1 MSELIP
7 AAPISWPNNNQS
19 AAAFTFDVDAESA
32 ILSIKPEANLQMSVM
47 THQFYGP
54 LVGVPRILSL
64 LDKYQVK
71 STFFV
76 PGFTARRYPS
86 VIASIVKAGHEIAH
100 HGDMHEQPTAATREQ
115 EIEFIK
121 NGIESLIQI
130 TGVKPVG
137 YRAPMWDLSW
147 ETPKILLDNGFLYD
161 SSLMDADYPYELAVG
176 EGSIVELPIHWGLD
190 DWEQYA
196 YLPDITGVGLI
207 ESPKKVIEMWQLEF
221 EAMRKIGGLFI
232 LTNHPFLSGR
242 PGRASALEDLIKHVT
257 SCDDVWTTSLS
268 EIASHVRQLKLKPR
282 DITKPI

>member
-7 AAPISWPNNNQS
+7 AAPISWPNNKQS

-86 VIASIVKAGHEIAH
+86 IIASIVKAGHEIAH

>member
-7 AAPISWPNNNQS
+7 AAPISWPNNKQS

>member
-7 AAPISWPNNNQS
+7 AAPILWPNNKQS

-32 ILSIKPEANLQMSVM
+32 ILSFKPEASLQMSVM

-100 HGDMHEQPTAATREQ
+100 HGDMHEQPTAASREQ
-115 EIEFIK
+115 EVQFIK
-121 NGIESLIQI
+121 NGLESLMQI
-130 TGVKPVG
+130 AGVKPVG

-161 SSLMDADYPYELAVG
+161 SSLMDSDYPYELAVG
-176 EGSIVELPIHWGLD
+176 EGSLVELPIHWGLD

-196 YLPDITGVGLI
+196 FLPDITGVGLI

-221 EAMRKIGGLFI
+221 EAIRKIGGLFI

-242 PGRASALEDLIKHVT
+242 PGRASALEELIKHVT

-268 EIASHVRQLKLKPR
+268 EIASHVRELKLKPR
-282 DITKPI
+282 EITKPI

>member
-7 AAPISWPNNNQS
+7 AAPISWPNNKQS

-282 DITKPI
+282 EITKPI

>member
-7 AAPISWPNNNQS
+7 AAPILWPNNKQS

-282 DITKPI
+282 EITKPI

>member
-7 AAPISWPNNNQS
+7 AAPILWPNNKQS

-32 ILSIKPEANLQMSVM
+32 ILSFKPEASLQMSVM

-86 VIASIVKAGHEIAH
+86 VVASIVKAGHEIAH
-100 HGDMHEQPTAATREQ
+100 HGDMHEQPTAASREQ
-115 EIEFIK
+115 EVQFIK
-121 NGIESLIQI
+121 NGLESLMQI
-130 TGVKPVG
+130 AGVKPVG

-161 SSLMDADYPYELAVG
+161 SSLMDSDYPYELAVG
-176 EGSIVELPIHWGLD
+176 EGSLVELPIHWGLD

-196 YLPDITGVGLI
+196 FLPDITGVGLI

-221 EAMRKIGGLFI
+221 EAIRKIGGLFI

-242 PGRASALEDLIKHVT
+242 PGRASALEELIKHVT

-268 EIASHVRQLKLKPR
+268 EIASHVRELKLKPR
-282 DITKPI
+282 EITKPI